1 MNSLVLF
8 EQLLVLLALMFTG
21 FISYKTKL
29 VDDATNRHLS
39 SFMVWVL
46 NPFLML
52 SGVLG
57 KDSNISGELVMQNLI
72 MVGVLYLA
80 LFLFG
85 FLYVWIFRLKGKQGY
100 LYRLSMQFSN
110 VGFMGVPLVKEIF
123 GAQYII
129 YVAFYLLAFN
139 VICYS
144 YGVYLAS
151 SMGENKEKFQWKKLL
166 SPGTFSSVIAI
177 LIFVFH
183 ISVPA
188 PIETF
193 VNYLG
198 DTSIAMSMIIIGIS
212 LAQMDWKSAFSKKE
226 YYIFSF
232 VRMFLI
238 PLVLVYFSNFLP
250 FDKTVIGVYQI
261 MICMPVASMTCMLSQ
276 EYSGDGSEAAK
287 IISITTILTVIS
299 APLIILLTS

>member
-1 MNSLVLF
+1 MRRCF
-8 EQLLVLLALMFTG
+8 
-21 FISYKTKL
+21 
-29 VDDATNRHLS
+29 VD
-39 SFMVWVL
+39 
-46 NPFLML
+46 
-52 SGVLG
+52 
-57 KDSNISGELVMQNLI
+57 
-72 MVGVLYLA
+72 
-80 LFLFG
+80 
-85 FLYVWIFRLKGKQGY
+85 
-100 LYRLSMQFSN
+100 
-110 VGFMGVPLVKEIF
+110 
-123 GAQYII
+123 
-129 YVAFYLLAFN
+129 VAFYLLAFN